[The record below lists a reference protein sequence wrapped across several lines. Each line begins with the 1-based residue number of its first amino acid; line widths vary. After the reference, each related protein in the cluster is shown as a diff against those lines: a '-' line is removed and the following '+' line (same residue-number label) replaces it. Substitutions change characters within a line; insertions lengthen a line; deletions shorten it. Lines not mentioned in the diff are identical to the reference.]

1 MPNLRDIGGYAVA
14 GGGRVRMGQLY
25 RSVELN
31 HLHGDDLT
39 AMEALGIRTV
49 FDLRTEDERK
59 AQPDVVPAGAE
70 EVVCDVLAGD
80 KQTAP
85 AQLYQVLGDPV
96 AAGKMLG
103 GGKAVA
109 LFEHGYRQT
118 VGLPSALTA
127 YRTFFETIAR
137 DARRPALFHCTTGKD
152 RTGWAAASTLLFLG
166 VAEDDVFHDYL
177 LTNRDLLA
185 GAQAAVR
192 QVRGRR
198 RRPAPARAGAGR
210 GAGLP
215 AHGDRRDEDEVRLR
229 RGLLHRR
236 AGPRRGDAA
245 RRSGGRSWS
254 RPRSAALWGAARAP
268 AWRLAGACY
277 QMSARASLPRTIGD
291 VSGSAN
297 AAANAG
303 RFESGPFTRA
313 RAGECGSTLV
323 MSRRY
328 SSV

>member
-1 MPNLRDIGGYAVA
+1 MSGGEQGRTEPGRKIDIPSVPNLRDIGGYAVA

-198 RRPAPARAGAGR
+198 RRPAAAGAGAGR

-245 RRSGGRSWS
+245 GAPAGARGAGRVARLCGAPRG
-254 RPRSAALWGAARAP
+254 RPPGASRAP
-268 AWRLAGACY
+268 ATRCPRGRPRRAP
-277 QMSARASLPRTIGD
+277 SA
-291 VSGSAN
+291 
-297 AAANAG
+297 
-303 RFESGPFTRA
+303 TR
-313 RAGECGSTLV
+313 RR
-323 MSRRY
+323 SRRRRRTPGG
-328 SSV
+328 SRAAR

>member
-1 MPNLRDIGGYAVA
+1 MSGGETSRTEPGRKIDIPSVPNLRDIGGYAVA

-25 RSVELN
+25 RSVELH

-39 AMEALGIRTV
+39 AMEALGIRTI

-80 KQTAP
+80 KETAP

-109 LFEHGYRQT
+109 LFEDGYRQT

-137 DARRPALFHCTTGKD
+137 DERRPALFHCTTGKD

-166 VAEDDVFHDYL
+166 VAEEDVFHDYL
-177 LTNRDLLA
+177 LTNRDLLPALKPLFDKFAAA
-185 GAQAAVR
+185 GGDPHLLEPVLGVEPAYLHAAIDEMRTRFGSVE
-192 QVRGRR
+192 GYFTDGLGL
-198 RRPAPARAGAGR
+198 GA
-210 GAGLP
+210 ATQE
-215 AHGDRRDEDEVRLR
+215 ALR
-229 RGLLHRR
+229 RALVE
-236 AGPRRGDAA
+236 PAA
-245 RRSGGRSWS
+245 
-254 RPRSAALWGAARAP
+254 
-268 AWRLAGACY
+268 
-277 QMSARASLPRTIGD
+277 
-291 VSGSAN
+291 
-297 AAANAG
+297 
-303 RFESGPFTRA
+303 
-313 RAGECGSTLV
+313 
-323 MSRRY
+323 
-328 SSV
+328 

>member
-1 MPNLRDIGGYAVA
+1 MSGGETSRTEPGRKIDIPSVPNLRDIGGYAVA

-31 HLHGDDLT
+31 HLHGDDLRS
-39 AMEALGIRTV
+39 MEALGIRTV

-177 LTNRDLLA
+177 LTNRDLLPALKPLFDKFAAA
-185 GAQAAVR
+185 GGDPQLLEPVLGVEPAYLHTAIDEMRTRFGSVEGYFTDGLGLDAAT
-192 QVRGRR
+192 Q
-198 RRPAPARAGAGR
+198 RA
-210 GAGLP
+210 
-215 AHGDRRDEDEVRLR
+215 LR
-229 RGLLHRR
+229 RALVE
-236 AGPRRGDAA
+236 PAA
-245 RRSGGRSWS
+245 
-254 RPRSAALWGAARAP
+254 
-268 AWRLAGACY
+268 
-277 QMSARASLPRTIGD
+277 
-291 VSGSAN
+291 
-297 AAANAG
+297 
-303 RFESGPFTRA
+303 
-313 RAGECGSTLV
+313 
-323 MSRRY
+323 
-328 SSV
+328 